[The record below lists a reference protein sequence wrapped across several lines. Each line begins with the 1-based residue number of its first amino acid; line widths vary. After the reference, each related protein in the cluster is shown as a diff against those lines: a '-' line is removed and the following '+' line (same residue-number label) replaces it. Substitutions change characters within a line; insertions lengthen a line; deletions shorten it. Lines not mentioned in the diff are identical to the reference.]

1 MARLQAARPPAGAA
15 RHGRGAAA
23 QLFHRGARLRRGAQ
37 ARPDRCQG
45 RQRHLC
51 ARPCPA
57 LPLRAGTSAEMT
69 MNMPPEPPAL
79 AARLRE
85 SAAALLGG
93 TDPYQLLRYQD
104 FGGTP
109 SDRAAVSGW
118 LRRVAGRRRRHAAG
132 LRASTAPSWRCCRK
146 WRAAGR
152 RYASRR
158 WPIRASRPSLPS
170 LAFTRRRCRATKT
183 ACWGGLRSLLQG
195 AAASGAVLQPDP
207 AEPEH
212 AHHAPGAARDLA
224 DIALRYNVPIIED
237 DAYGMRASR
246 RKPDASLRWR
256 RN

>member
-1 MARLQAARPPAGAA
+1 MAGCRRATACRGCATWPRRCGSTIPPW
-15 RHGRGAAA
+15 R
-23 QLFHRGARLRRGAQ
+23 ARLRRGAS
-37 ARPDRCQG
+37 AASMQG

-69 MNMPPEPPAL
+69 MNMPPEPPAGR
-79 AARLRE
+79 ARLRE

-93 TDPYQLLRYQD
+93 TDPYQLLRYWD

-118 LRRVAGRRRRHAAG
+118 LRRLVRPPAATRRWSA
-132 LRASTAPSWRCCRK
+132 RASTAPWWRCCRK

-170 LAFTRRRCRATKT
+170 LAFTCRRCRATKT
-183 ACWGGLRSLLQG
+183 ACWGRPSKPSARRSGQRCCIATRPCRTRARAPCPRRAREILPISRCATTCRSSRTMPTACCRG
-195 AAASGAVLQPDP
+195 ASPMP
-207 AEPEH
+207 
-212 AHHAPGAARDLA
+212 
-224 DIALRYNVPIIED
+224 
-237 DAYGMRASR
+237 
-246 RKPDASLRWR
+246 SLRWR